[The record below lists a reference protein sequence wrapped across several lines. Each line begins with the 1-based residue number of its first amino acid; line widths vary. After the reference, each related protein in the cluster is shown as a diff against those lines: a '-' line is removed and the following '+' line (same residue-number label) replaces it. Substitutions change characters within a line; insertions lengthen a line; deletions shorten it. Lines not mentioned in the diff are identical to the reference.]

1 MLCWFL
7 DLGCEGREDG
17 SAISHWMTKVISAK
31 SMSLCERMCEVLS
44 QSKSEDLCLRDVSLP
59 VWHLVRPSVWTSR
72 RRERTESVTALK
84 IELLSQVLT
93 STSPVFIVHQEPPD
107 DYEVPGNW
115 QRTDDSTWR
124 VPADLDLT
132 DSVSKNWLLGIGNWC
147 LYSAPAPVVG
157 ICPDAFRMSAS
168 ELLSW
173 MRENSVAVL
182 IDSFHDDSDWVVALG
197 VV

>member
-1 MLCWFL
+1 M
-7 DLGCEGREDG
+7 
-17 SAISHWMTKVISAK
+17 
-31 SMSLCERMCEVLS
+31 
-44 QSKSEDLCLRDVSLP
+44 
-59 VWHLVRPSVWTSR
+59 
-72 RRERTESVTALK
+72 TALK
-84 IELLSQVLT
+84 IELLSQVLA
-93 STSPVFIVHQEPPD
+93 SSSPVFIVHQEPPD

-132 DSVSKNWLLGIGNWC
+132 DSVSKNWLFGVGNWC
-147 LYSAPAPVVG
+147 LYSAPAAVDG

-168 ELLSW
+168 ELSSW
-173 MRENSVAVL
+173 IHENSVAVL